1 MIKKILGI
9 ILLLIGLAM
18 FFMSN
23 YIAEQVLEGR
33 QKIAKAQGNVDTGKK
48 LFSLS
53 PYTKGAGNLA
63 TSPVQKKIDAGKQEV
78 SAYDQ
83 LAGRLYIGGIVV
95 SIVGMG
101 VIVWGFRGNKK
112 KRRWM

>member
-1 MIKKILGI
+1 MIKKILGS

-33 QKIAKAQGNVDTGKK
+33 QKIAKAQGQVDTGKK
-48 LFSLS
+48 IFSLS

-63 TSPVQKKIDAGKQEV
+63 TSPIQKKIDAGKQEV
-78 SAYDQ
+78 SAYDE
-83 LAGRLYIGGIVV
+83 LAHQLYIGGIVV
-95 SIVGMG
+95 SLVGIS
-101 VIVWGFRGNKK
+101 VIVWGFRSKK